1 MQPYRNWIN
10 SQTRSARTHEDPFQ
24 HITNWRISYI
34 EDGRL
39 SRMHAPT
46 NFIRPE
52 TYASSPHDREES
64 SRPLVMQ
71 SFTSCIH
78 VSGRVRDSRGTAYH
92 DTVLL
97 TFLGKFCCDAGMIPW
112 SSTQPNTCWTLM
124 CFQSH
129 RESRDSVVGH
139 TKV

>member
-10 SQTRSARTHEDPFQ
+10 NQSRSARTHEGPFQ

-34 EDGRL
+34 EDRRL
-39 SRMHAPT
+39 SRIHVPT
-46 NFIRPE
+46 DFIRHE

-64 SRPLVMQ
+64 SCPLVMQ
-71 SFTSCIH
+71 SFTYSSIH
-78 VSGRVRDSRGTAYH
+78 VTERVRDSRGTVH
-92 DTVLL
+92 HGTV
-97 TFLGKFCCDAGMIPW
+97 FLILRKFCCDAGVTPW